1 MSSMQG
7 VVDLDITI
15 CRESNWQD
23 SVAFSGKLPRG
34 IKKKIMELSTRISIF
49 QVRTIF
55 FPQKKEI
62 FFLLLNLM
70 LFCHLPKHQNSFF
83 GGYKPR

>member
-34 IKKKIMELSTRISIF
+34 IKKKIMELSTRVSIF
-49 QVRTIF
+49 QVRSIF
-55 FPQKKEI
+55 SPQRKKS
-62 FFLLLNLM
+62 
-70 LFCHLPKHQNSFF
+70 SFF
-83 GGYKPR
+83 CLI